1 MTAANPAIVLILA
14 RARNGVIG
22 RDNRLP
28 WRLADDLRRFK
39 ALTLGKPVIMG
50 RKTFQSLPQ
59 KPLPGRTNIVLSHTL
74 TASDPGVL
82 VAATPSQALALARA
96 QSPDEI
102 AIIGG
107 AEVYAAFLPFA
118 SRIELT
124 EIDADVA
131 GDTFIPAFAPQSW
144 RETMRAAHESPD
156 GLKYAFVTL
165 VRADSGSCL
174 QPPTD

>member
-1 MTAANPAIVLILA
+1 MSAAEPDIVLILA

-22 RDNRLP
+22 KDNVLP
-28 WRLADDLRRFK
+28 WRIAEDMRRFK

-50 RKTFQSLPQ
+50 RKTFDSLPR
-59 KPLPGRTNIVLSHTL
+59 KPLAGRTNIVLSRTL
-74 TASDPGVL
+74 SSSDPAVL
-82 VAATPSQALALARA
+82 VAATPLRALALARA
-96 QSPDEI
+96 QAPKEI

-118 SRIELT
+118 HRIELT

-131 GDTFIPAFAPQSW
+131 GDTFMPAFAADSW
-144 RETMRAAHESPD
+144 CERARAAHVSPE

-165 VRADSGSCL
+165 VRVNSSSCL
-174 QPPTD
+174 QPRRD

>member
-1 MTAANPAIVLILA
+1 MTAAGPDVVLILA

-28 WRLADDLRRFK
+28 WRLPDDMRRFK

-50 RKTFQSLPQ
+50 RKTFESLPQ

-74 TASDPGVL
+74 KVSDPAVL
-82 VAATPSQALALARA
+82 VAQTPLQALALARA
-96 QSPDEI
+96 QAPTEI

-118 SRIELT
+118 ARIELT

-131 GDTFIPAFAPQSW
+131 GDTFMPAFAPQSW
-144 RETMRAAHESPD
+144 HETARAAHETPD

-165 VRADSGSCL
+165 ARVRSGPCL
-174 QPPTD
+174 QPRTD